1 MLEGAEFA
9 PVRARSGGT
18 SGWATAHQ
26 GQIRFA
32 PEEDL
37 PPPARQLTSQAL
49 WRLVQPIPSVSRI
62 AVSAAHGEANHAS
75 SLALLTLS
83 AIGVVYGDIGTSP
96 LYALRECFHGIHG
109 VAATHENV
117 LGVLSLIF
125 WSLTLIISIK
135 YILFVM
141 RADNNGEGGIL
152 ALLALVAQS
161 PGAQRKS
168 RASLVALGLF
178 GAALLYGDGMIT
190 PAISVLGAVE
200 GLDVATHIFEPYIVP
215 ITLVILVGLF
225 MIQSRG
231 TARVGLL
238 FGPVMVVWFVT
249 IAVLGVS
256 WVAQEPRVLAA
267 FNPLHGLSFFQRN
280 GWHGF
285 VVLGSVFL
293 VVTGGEALY
302 ADMGHFGRKP
312 IRLAWFTIVLPA
324 LFLNYLGQGAMILT
338 HPDRAS
344 SPFYLMAPRWGLYP
358 LVALAMMA
366 AIIASQALISGAFSL
381 TRQAIQLG
389 YSPRLDIQ
397 YTSSQHQGQIYIPQV
412 NWGLMLATIGLV
424 LGFGSSS
431 ALAAAYGMAVTL
443 TMLITTMLAYLVARS
458 AWGVRRMVAGSLAA
472 FFFLIEFG
480 FFGANLTKIA
490 HGGWFPLV
498 IGAIVYTILSTWKRG
513 RALLAARM
521 RERLY
526 PFDRFLSD
534 IEAYPP
540 QRVSGTAIFMTSNLQ
555 GTPPTLLHNLQHNKV
570 LHERVI
576 LLTVVTSDTPYVS
589 TEKRTEVEVLG
600 QGFYRLTVRYGF
612 MEEPDVPDALR
623 AASVPG
629 FKIDL
634 NETTF
639 FLGLETLLATRRP
652 GLPLWRERL
661 FVLIARNAVRANSF
675 FKIPPERVVELGM
688 QVEL

>member
-1 MLEGAEFA
+1 M
-9 PVRARSGGT
+9 P
-18 SGWATAHQ
+18 
-26 GQIRFA
+26 
-32 PEEDL
+32 
-37 PPPARQLTSQAL
+37 LTGVWRLLSSHSSSSSSRPSSTGSQA
-49 WRLVQPIPSVSRI
+49 
-62 AVSAAHGEANHAS
+62 AVAASHPHPEHAS
-75 SLALLTLS
+75 SLAVLTLS

-109 VAATHENV
+109 VAATHDNV

-125 WSLTLIISIK
+125 WSLTLIISVK

-152 ALLALVAQS
+152 ALLALVAQA
-161 PGAQRKS
+161 PGAKRKS
-168 RASLVALGLF
+168 RAMLIALGLF

-200 GLDVATHIFEPYIVP
+200 GLEVATHIFQSYIVP
-215 ITLVILVGLF
+215 ITLGILVGLF

-231 TARVGLL
+231 TAKVGLL

-249 IAVLGVS
+249 IAFLGVT
-256 WVAQEPRVLAA
+256 WIVREPRVLTA
-267 FNPLHGLSFFQRN
+267 FNPAHALTFFRAN
-280 GWHGF
+280 GWQGF
-285 VVLGSVFL
+285 VVLGAVFL

-312 IRLAWFTIVLPA
+312 IRIAWFSIVLPA
-324 LFLNYLGQGAMILT
+324 LFLNYLGQGAMILLDPST
-338 HPDRAS
+338 AA

-358 LVALAMMA
+358 LVVLATMA

-389 YSPRLDIQ
+389 YSPRLDIA
-397 YTSSQHQGQIYIPQV
+397 YTSAQHQGQIYLPQV
-412 NWGLMLATIGLV
+412 NWALMLATLGLV
-424 LGFGSSS
+424 LGFRSSS
-431 ALAAAYGMAVTL
+431 ALAAAYGIAVTL
-443 TMLITTMLAYLVARS
+443 TMLITTMLAYLVARG
-458 AWGVRRMVAGSLAA
+458 AWGVRRAVAGSLAL
-472 FFFLIEFG
+472 FFFLIELA
-480 FFGANLTKIA
+480 FFGANLTKVA

-498 IGAIVYTILSTWKRG
+498 VGAVVYTLLSTWKAG
-513 RALLAARM
+513 RMLLAARM

-526 PFDRFLSD
+526 PFDRFLQD
-534 IEAYPP
+534 IEAFPP
-540 QRVSGTAIFMTSNLQ
+540 QRVTGTAIFMTSNLQ

-570 LHERVI
+570 LHDRVL
-576 LLTVVTSDTPYVS
+576 LLTVVTSDIPHVAPAN
-589 TEKRTEVEVLG
+589 RAQVEPLG
-600 QGFYRLTVRYGF
+600 HGFYRLTLRYGF
-612 MEEPDVPDALR
+612 MEEPDVPEALSQ
-623 AASVPG
+623 ASRQG
-629 FKIDL
+629 FAIDL

-639 FLGLETLLATRRP
+639 FLGVETLLATRRP

-661 FVLIARNAVRANSF
+661 FVLIARNAVRANAF

>member
-1 MLEGAEFA
+1 MPSVTG
-9 PVRARSGGT
+9 V
-18 SGWATAHQ
+18 
-26 GQIRFA
+26 
-32 PEEDL
+32 
-37 PPPARQLTSQAL
+37 
-49 WRLVQPIPSVSRI
+49 WRLLSGSSPASSSSNSKPAVQAGP
-62 AVSAAHGEANHAS
+62 AAHPEHAS
-75 SLALLTLS
+75 SLGFLTLG

-109 VAATHENV
+109 VAATHDNV

-152 ALLALVAQS
+152 ALLALVAKS
-161 PGAQRKS
+161 PDAKRKS
-168 RASLVALGLF
+168 RAMLVALGLF

-200 GLDVATHIFEPYIVP
+200 GLQVATHIFEPYIVP

-225 MIQSRG
+225 MIQSHG

-238 FGPVMVVWFVT
+238 FGPVMVLWFAT
-249 IAVLGVS
+249 IALLGLH
-256 WVAQEPRVLAA
+256 WIGREPRVLAG
-267 FNPLHGLSFFQRN
+267 FNPLHALTFFRAN

-285 VVLGSVFL
+285 VVLGAVFL

-312 IRLAWFTIVLPA
+312 IRLAWFTIVLPS
-324 LFLNYLGQGAMILT
+324 LFLNYLGQGAMILSDPAT
-338 HPDRAS
+338 AS
-344 SPFYLMAPRWGLYP
+344 SPFYLMAPRWALYP
-358 LVALAMMA
+358 LVVLAMMA

-397 YTSSQHQGQIYIPQV
+397 YTSSHHQGQIYIPQV
-412 NWGLMLATIGLV
+412 NWGLMFATLGLV
-424 LGFGSSS
+424 LGFRTSS
-431 ALAAAYGMAVTL
+431 ALAAAYGIAVTL
-443 TMLITTMLAYLVARS
+443 TMLITTMLAYLVARG
-458 AWGVRRMVAGSLAA
+458 AWGVPRAVAGSLAL
-472 FFFLIEFG
+472 FFLVIESA

-498 IGAIVYTILSTWKRG
+498 IGAIVYTLLSTWKRG
-513 RALLAARM
+513 RALLAERM

-526 PFDRFLSD
+526 PFDRFLHD

-540 QRVSGTAIFMTSNLQ
+540 QRVTGTAIFMTSNLQ

-570 LHERVI
+570 LHERVV
-576 LLTVVTSDTPYVS
+576 LLTVVTNDVPHVQP
-589 TEKRTEVEVLG
+589 EDRTKVDPLG
-600 QGFYRLTVRYGF
+600 QGFYRLTLRYGF

-623 AASVPG
+623 EASERG
-629 FKIDL
+629 FPIDL
-634 NETTF
+634 GDTTF
-639 FLGLETLLATRRP
+639 FLGVETLLATRRP

>member
-1 MLEGAEFA
+1 MPA
-9 PVRARSGGT
+9 PSLSSPRHAGSSNHPAT
-18 SGWATAHQ
+18 SL
-26 GQIRFA
+26 R
-32 PEEDL
+32 
-37 PPPARQLTSQAL
+37 
-49 WRLVQPIPSVSRI
+49 V
-62 AVSAAHGEANHAS
+62 
-75 SLALLTLS
+75 LTLG
-83 AIGVVYGDIGTSP
+83 ALGVVYGDIGTSP
-96 LYALRECFHGIHG
+96 LYALRECFHGEHG
-109 VAATHENV
+109 VTPTHDNV

-161 PGAQRKS
+161 PGARRKS
-168 RASLVALGLF
+168 RATLIALGLF

-215 ITLVILVGLF
+215 ITLAILVTLF

-238 FGPVMVVWFVT
+238 FGPVMVVWFVS
-249 IAVLGVS
+249 IALLGLRWVLR
-256 WVAQEPRVLAA
+256 EPRVLAA
-267 FNPLHGLSFFQRN
+267 FNPLHGAEFFIAN

-285 VVLGSVFL
+285 VVLGAVFL

-302 ADMGHFGRKP
+302 ADMGHFGPKP
-312 IRLAWFTIVLPA
+312 IRVAWFSLVLPA
-324 LFLNYLGQGAMILT
+324 LFLNYLGQGAMVLLDPGT
-338 HPDRAS
+338 AS
-344 SPFYLMAPRWGLYP
+344 SPFYMMAPRWALYP
-358 LVALAMMA
+358 LVVLATVA

-389 YSPRLDIQ
+389 YSPRLDIA
-397 YTSSQHQGQIYIPQV
+397 YTSEHHQGQIYLPQV
-412 NWGLMLATIGLV
+412 NWTLMICTLGLV
-424 LGFGSSS
+424 VGFRSSS
-431 ALAAAYGMAVTL
+431 ALAAAYGIAVTL
-443 TMLITTMLAYLVARS
+443 TMLITTMLAYLVARG
-458 AWGVRRMVAGSLAA
+458 AWGVPRPVAGSIAL
-472 FFFLIEFG
+472 FFFLIELA
-480 FFGANLTKIA
+480 FFGANLTKVQ

-498 IGAIVYTILSTWKRG
+498 VGALVYTLLSTWKKG
-513 RALLAARM
+513 RALLAERM
-521 RERLY
+521 KERLY
-526 PFDRFLSD
+526 PFDRFLQD

-540 QRVSGTAIFMTSNLQ
+540 QRVTGTAIFMTSNLT

-576 LLTVVTSDTPYVS
+576 LLTVVTSDVPHVTPG
-589 TEKRTEVEVLG
+589 KRAEVEDLG
-600 QGFYRLTVRYGF
+600 QGFYRLTLRYGF
-612 MEEPDVPDALR
+612 MEEPDVPDALKE
-623 AASVPG
+623 ASRRG
-629 FKIDL
+629 FPISL
-634 NETTF
+634 AETTF
-639 FLGLETLLATRRP
+639 FLGLETLLPTRRP

-661 FVLIARNAVRANSF
+661 FVLIARNAVRANAF